1 MLTIFIIIGII
12 VLGIILSLIH
22 IPRTMDPKRRDSF
35 FKFLITLLATLA
47 GVFLA
52 FQISNY
58 QEIQDEKDFLVALL
72 DQSASKLESEIEYV
86 ETNHLPIIES
96 KQDSTD
102 FERFVNLHPIRGI
115 VSLDILL
122 NSTLLPRFG
131 SPSSSGIHVANRDLA
146 DMRTV
151 INSTSA
157 DLSVRL
163 ELVRPYVQLMSLT
176 RELLLTEIS
185 YVRGVMSDEEVSER
199 YKTLR

>member
-1 MLTIFIIIGII
+1 MHSILIIIGII
-12 VLGIILSLIH
+12 LLGIILSLIY
-22 IPRTMDPKRRDSF
+22 IPRITQPRRLDSS
-35 FKFLITLLATLA
+35 FKFLLTLLATLA

-115 VSLDILL
+115 VTLDILL